1 MIYVHV
7 PFCKSFCRYCDF
19 YSEICPGKGPEEFD
33 EYIDELCA
41 EARLRRGEI
50 INTLGVKTLY
60 IGGGTPSVMPLRF
73 FFDLMKALPEGPYEE
88 FTVEVNPDDIV
99 GRGMGFIRNL
109 REVGVNR
116 VSMGVQSLDDGML
129 RWMGR
134 RHDSAAA
141 IEAFH
146 MLREGGIE
154 NISLDIIFGIN
165 GLTDEMLS
173 ATLDGIIAIGPEH
186 ISAYQLSI
194 EEGSLL
200 AKDIENGKYEELPD
214 EQCAAQY
221 QLICDRLREAGY
233 RHYEISNWARA
244 GREAVHNSAY
254 WTRRPYV
261 GLGPGAHSLTIDRGT
276 EIRSWNSEA
285 LSGWTPSH
293 EVLTPEEIREER
305 IMLGLRTAKGV
316 PIETLHRA
324 DGTFAPGV
332 FFSEDYPLEHRPEGL
347 DVIDDHVRIAED
359 HWFVADSIISE
370 LI

>member
-19 YSEICPGKGPEEFD
+19 YSELTCREPEEYD
-33 EYIDELCA
+33 GYIDEICA
-41 EARLRRGEI
+41 EARLRSGEI
-50 INTLGVKTLY
+50 KESNELVKTLY

-165 GLTDEMLS
+165 GLTDEMLGE
-173 ATLDGIIAIGPEH
+173 TLDGIIALGPEH

-194 EEGSLL
+194 EEGSQL
-200 AKDIENGKYEELPD
+200 AKDLEEGKYSELPE

-221 QLICDRLREAGY
+221 KLICDRLREAGY

-254 WTRRPYV
+254 WRRVPYV
-261 GLGPGAHSLTIDRGT
+261 GLGPGAHSLMGN
-276 EIRSWNSEA
+276 IRSWNSQDLA
-285 LSGWTPSH
+285 GWTSNH
-293 EVLTPEEIREER
+293 EVLTPEEIREETV
-305 IMLGLRTAKGV
+305 MLGLRTARGIDAGLVAGRKEL
-316 PIETLHRA
+316 P
-324 DGTFAPGV
+324 DGLVSDGG
-332 FFSEDYPLEHRPEGL
+332 RIRIPE
-347 DVIDDHVRIAED
+347 EK
-359 HWFVADSIISE
+359 WFVADSIIAD

>member
-1 MIYVHV
+1 MVYVHV

-19 YSEICPGKGPEEFD
+19 YSELTCGRAEEYD
-33 EYIDELCA
+33 AYIDEICA
-41 EARLRRGEI
+41 EARLRSGEI
-50 INTLGVKTLY
+50 KESQELLKTLY

-173 ATLDGIIAIGPEH
+173 ATLNGILALGPEH

-194 EEGSLL
+194 EEGSQL

-221 QLICDRLREAGY
+221 KLICDRLSEAGY

-254 WTRRPYV
+254 WRRVPYV
-261 GLGPGAHSLTIDRGT
+261 GLGPGAHSLDSVYDADAPGGLRET
-276 EIRSWNSEA
+276 RSWNSES
-285 LSGWTPSH
+285 LTGWTRSF
-293 EVLTPEEIREER
+293 EVLSPEEIREEK
-305 IMLGLRTAKGV
+305 IMLGLRTA
-316 PIETLHRA
+316 
-324 DGTFAPGV
+324 DG
-332 FFSEDYPLEHRPEGL
+332 
-347 DVIDDHVRIAED
+347 IDDALLPGWKKHSDKLARVDSSLRIPED
-359 HWFVADSIISE
+359 KWFVADSIIAD
-370 LI
+370 LL

>member
-19 YSEICPGKGPEEFD
+19 YSELTCGKPEEYD
-33 EYIDELCA
+33 AYIDEICA
-41 EARLRRGEI
+41 EARLRSGEI
-50 INTLGVKTLY
+50 RESDEQLKTLY

-73 FFDLMKALPEGPYEE
+73 FFDLKKALPEGPYRE

-99 GRGMGFIRNL
+99 GRGYEFVRML

-116 VSMGVQSLDDGML
+116 VSMGVQSLDDGLL

-141 IEAFH
+141 RAAFQI
-146 MLREGGIE
+146 LRAGGID
-154 NISLDIIFGIN
+154 NISLDIIFGIK

-173 ATLDGIIAIGPEH
+173 RTLDGIVEMGPEH

-194 EEGSLL
+194 EEGSQL
-200 AKDIENGKYEELPD
+200 AKDISEGKYEELPD
-214 EQCAAQY
+214 GQCAAQY
-221 QLICDRLREAGY
+221 KLICERLREAGY

-254 WTRRPYV
+254 WRRVPYV
-261 GLGPGAHSLTIDRGT
+261 GLGPGAHSLERNVDDNAPGGLRDT
-276 EIRSWNSEA
+276 RSWNSEA
-285 LSGWTPSH
+285 LTGWTRSF
-293 EVLTPEEIREER
+293 EVLTPEEIREES
-305 IMLGLRTAKGV
+305 IMLGLRTAGGIDAALVAGRK
-316 PIETLHRA
+316 EL
-324 DGTFAPGV
+324 
-332 FFSEDYPLEHRPEGL
+332 PEGL
-347 DVIDDHVRIAED
+347 ISEDGRIRIPED
-359 HWFVADSIISE
+359 KWFVADSIIAD